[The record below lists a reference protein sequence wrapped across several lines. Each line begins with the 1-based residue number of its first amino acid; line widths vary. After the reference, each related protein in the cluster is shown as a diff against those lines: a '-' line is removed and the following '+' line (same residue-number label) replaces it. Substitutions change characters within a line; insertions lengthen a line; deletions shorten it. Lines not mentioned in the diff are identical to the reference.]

1 MNTGINEAV
10 SVNNQEIESGNTQ
23 NNTIVFSDGTV
34 QGAPIYNYAPVQE
47 QQEGDAVS
55 FGKYALIAL
64 IYAVL
69 HTFCLYRNHS
79 GITYPFYMLGTLIL
93 IHFVRE
99 KDGLS
104 IFENRDGRKALN
116 IFYMLSLMALSVNK
130 CMTANGAIIWYDG
143 LAITLLL
150 FSFLLHLY
158 LDTKG
163 WDIVAWMLQIL
174 KAIFIP
180 LANFHVPLVDA
191 SAFRRFRALTKTK
204 KKNGILASVI
214 VGIVLA
220 IPFLL
225 IVVALLASADI
236 VFRTLIENMTK
247 FIKLPE
253 NMWDIVG
260 VALVALIAFWSA
272 YLLPCILFKRE
283 GKQVVV
289 KKGSFNPVVGITLTA
304 LIGFVYVV
312 FSVVQILFLFIG
324 NMTLPANYTYAEYAH
339 EGFYQLLAVC
349 TMNLILVITCEKLFV
364 EKTALKVIL
373 TIIGACT
380 YIMIASSAMRMIMYI
395 NAYDLTFLRVFTL
408 WFLAVLGLW
417 LAALLIGLYNK
428 NFPVFNT
435 CMVTVTILYLAFV
448 FSNPDY
454 QIARYDLSRMTKEE
468 IAGSTVS
475 YTTKYFFCDEL
486 SEDALPAYL
495 EYPTLL
501 YDYKSWNYDDD
512 YKYNEI
518 RKFNFSRYR
527 ASVIIDSVK

>member
-1 MNTGINEAV
+1 M
-10 SVNNQEIESGNTQ
+10 
-23 NNTIVFSDGTV
+23 
-34 QGAPIYNYAPVQE
+34 
-47 QQEGDAVS
+47 
-55 FGKYALIAL
+55 
-64 IYAVL
+64 
-69 HTFCLYRNHS
+69 
-79 GITYPFYMLGTLIL
+79 
-93 IHFVRE
+93 
-99 KDGLS
+99 
-104 IFENRDGRKALN
+104 
-116 IFYMLSLMALSVNK
+116 
-130 CMTANGAIIWYDG
+130 
-143 LAITLLL
+143 
-150 FSFLLHLY
+150 
-158 LDTKG
+158 
-163 WDIVAWMLQIL
+163 L

-214 VGIVLA
+214 VGIILA

-225 IVVALLASADI
+225 IVVVLLASADI
-236 VFRTLIENMTK
+236 VFRTLIENMTE

-272 YLLPCILFKRE
+272 YLLPYILFKRE

-324 NMTLPANYTYAEYAH
+324 N
-339 EGFYQLLAVC
+339 
-349 TMNLILVITCEKLFV
+349 
-364 EKTALKVIL
+364 KVIL

-395 NAYDLTFLRVFTL
+395 NAYDLTFLRVATL
-408 WFLAVLGLW
+408 WFLTVIGLW

-428 NFPVFNT
+428 SFPVFNT

-486 SEDALPAYL
+486 SEDAFPAYL

-501 YDYKSWNYDDD
+501 YDYKSWNYDGD

-527 ASVIIDSVK
+527 ASVIMDSVK